1 MLPLHHRGTGQ
12 VCAPASTIRQENSVV
27 VAGHPLATFAIG
39 AENLVDSFGGT
50 QNVVGAEFEHRG
62 LLRPHL
68 LADRRLDATTVFVE
82 NLENRLVTCLAGQG
96 IEKDNASVE
105 LGVNVDRGDG
115 DEFQALV
122 VDLGEL
128 VGDDLAEQLIQARF
142 ARIAVRRGRT

>member
-1 MLPLHHRGTGQ
+1 MRRR
-12 VCAPASTIRQENSVV
+12 SSVV
-27 VAGHPLATFAIG
+27 VAGHPLATFTIG
-39 AENLVDSFGGT
+39 TKNLVDSLGGT
-50 QNVVGAEFEHRG
+50 QNVVGTEFEHRG

-82 NLENRLVTCLAGQG
+82 NIENRLVTCLAGKG
-96 IEKDNASVE
+96 IEKDDATVE
-105 LGVNVDRGDG
+105 LGVDVDRGDG